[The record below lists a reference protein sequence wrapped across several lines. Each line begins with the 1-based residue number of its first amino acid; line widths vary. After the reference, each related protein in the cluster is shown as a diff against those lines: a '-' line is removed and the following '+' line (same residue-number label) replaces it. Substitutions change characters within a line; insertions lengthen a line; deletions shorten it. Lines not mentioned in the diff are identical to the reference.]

1 MEKKSFE
8 RRVADSEQALVLLA
22 KENEELQTKIDKMTQ
37 ENTALKTQTE
47 PETEQEDIQDKL
59 TTELGTLKLS
69 YAKEKKRMM
78 ARQQE
83 LEELLVEALQKNFG
97 GEEDGSE
104 IVKRLKEVQLEIG
117 AKKNVVAE

>member
-37 ENTALKTQTE
+37 ENTTSKTQTE

>member
-8 RRVADSEQALVLLA
+8 RRVADSEQALVLMA

>member
-97 GEEDGSE
+97 GEEDGIE